1 MVHKR
6 PPAAGATHLPPWF
19 RERFGRGKYQ
29 STDRGRT
36 RRSRAAD
43 LGDSRI
49 ARRRRHRAVRGALSQ
64 GNHRRSR
71 RRAIA
76 HAGRA
81 ADLSARARGAPGR
94 HSQFGPRAG
103 QARRRA
109 GSRNHGGRQQGA
121 SGRHLSAVQA
131 EAPHQGRDRQGS
143 RARTIVRTVA
153 DAAAERSAG
162 RGRELRR
169 RREAGGGRRRGARR
183 RTRDPGGALC
193 RGCRSDRAL
202 ARRNVV
208 ERGDDIHRAQG
219 QEDRRREVQGLF
231 RLQRS
236 PPQATVAPH
245 SRAVSGREGRN
256 PRAADIA
263 RCAGPGRQ
271 CTERV

>member
-6 PPAAGATHLPPWF
+6 PPAAAAIHPPPMVLRKIW
-19 RERFGRGKYQ
+19 RGKYQ

-36 RRSRAAD
+36 WRSRAAD
-43 LGDSRI
+43 RGDRGA

-64 GNHRRSR
+64 GSHRRAR

-81 ADLSARARGAPGR
+81 ADLSARTRGAPGR
-94 HSQFGPRAG
+94 DPQFGPRAG

-109 GSRNHGGRQQGA
+109 GSRDHGGRQQGA

-143 RARTIVRTVA
+143 RARAVVRTVA

-162 RGRELRR
+162 RGRDLRR
-169 RREAGGGRRRGARR
+169 RREAGGGRRRSARR
-183 RTRDPGGALC
+183 RARDPGGALC
-193 RGCRSDRAL
+193 RGCRPDRAL

-208 ERGDDIHRAQG
+208 ERA
-219 QEDRRREVQGLF
+219 
-231 RLQRS
+231 
-236 PPQATVAPH
+236 
-245 SRAVSGREGRN
+245 
-256 PRAADIA
+256 
-263 RCAGPGRQ
+263 
-271 CTERV
+271 